1 MVQIDTKQNRSTIYK
16 IWYCLVYLSITNT
29 LLDNTVIY
37 AQLLKAIS
45 NYIIQL
51 VKKAGKSLLLLREIF
66 EWKKVKRIYLMLL
79 WDHIMQRRSVS
90 LLVLPN
96 IIEKKNLDLY
106 RDDGLLVIENANLKL
121 IDLERCNS

>member
-1 MVQIDTKQNRSTIYK
+1 
-16 IWYCLVYLSITNT
+16 
-29 LLDNTVIY
+29 
-37 AQLLKAIS
+37 
-45 NYIIQL
+45 
-51 VKKAGKSLLLLREIF
+51 
-66 EWKKVKRIYLMLL
+66 
-79 WDHIMQRRSVS
+79 MQRRSVS